1 MGGKNGTD
9 IFSRTSKFFQDTRN
23 ALIGNNSEFEIEGI
37 KYNSN
42 IFDDI
47 NRLKDEIV
55 HKLGTIG
62 IMFERDALDYML
74 SELYGGVDIEALTR
88 FFMDSPASDDP
99 QVQEDA
105 KKQTIVSFIDKL
117 NKFVSDGGIVNQEL
131 VENKGYGDIGFINKL
146 AKYQGQ
152 YRRMST

>member
-1 MGGKNGTD
+1 MGGKNGQD
-9 IFSRTSKFFQDTRN
+9 IFSRTSKFFQDVRN
-23 ALIGNNSEFEIEGI
+23 ALSSNSSEFKIEGI
-37 KYNSN
+37 DYNSN
-42 IFDDI
+42 IFDDV

-55 HKLGTIG
+55 HKLCTIG

-88 FFMDSPASDDP
+88 FFMDSPASNDQ

-117 NKFVSDGGIVNQEL
+117 GQFVSDNGVVNQDL
-131 VENKGYGDIGFINKL
+131 VENKGYGDIGFVNKL
-146 AKYQGQ
+146 AKY
-152 YRRMST
+152 